1 MRACFVIAFGHCLC
15 GRSPIPLSL
24 WHLALSG
31 RFSAQNVTNFTISFS
46 LAPPF
51 VPSVLPSWV
60 FARVCRR
67 ILVSTFLLVFF
78 LNFFFVFCCP
88 LCWTQIE
95 NLSGVSQQCRIIYI
109 VLDNISLYVFVYVC
123 VCKLRLE
130 SFLFSPIN

>member
-78 LNFFFVFCCP
+78 AIFFGCP
-88 LCWTQIE
+88 LCWMQIE

-109 VLDNISLYVFVYVC
+109 VLDNISLSMCVYVC
-123 VCKLRLE
+123 LE